1 MKQLI
6 GIIVV
11 LFGLSSCVGIS
22 SSIEDYDDTQVIVRY
37 HHYPHFVYRYN
48 YYPYRYGWVLR
59 PSYHYHPYK
68 PKYHHLKPN
77 SHRKPNSN
85 GRRPNTQNP
94 QHRRR

>member
-6 GIIVV
+6 AIIVV

-22 SSIEDYDDTQVIVRY
+22 SAILTEEYDDAQVIVRY
-37 HHYPHFVYRYN
+37 HYPYYRYD

-68 PKYHHLKPN
+68 PKHHHLKPN
-77 SHRKPNSN
+77 SHRKPNQN

-94 QHRRR
+94 HRRR